1 MLLFYDRIN
10 IGDNMGDAINQEIE
24 NNSSNP
30 NIYIVQEGDTLSDI
44 AYRFGGDGTREVYEQ
59 FARDN
64 NITDPDHIVP
74 GQVID
79 LSKLPNYNG
88 GGSSGGGTSGG
99 GTSTG
104 GGTSSGGGTSGGGG
118 TSSGGST
125 SGGGGTSTGG
135 GTSGSTDTKKE
146 PTDKKTDTSEPPKN
160 DDGSKNDSSD
170 KKNDTDEPPENDD
183 GSKKDSSDKPVT
195 NNDDGS
201 KKDSSNKPVTNND
214 DGSTGGGSSGGTSGT
229 GYDFK
234 YDDDAMNSDWKAVEE
249 AGNAIN
255 EAVNNLMNDLSEFC
269 SNLNTLNANLYATPD
284 TTISSYYDE
293 FSELIGQS
301 YSEGINGLIYYAC
314 KNAEDVI
321 QTAEDWNNTI

>member
-1 MLLFYDRIN
+1 
-10 IGDNMGDAINQEIE
+10 MGDAIKQEIE
-24 NNSSNP
+24 NNSSNS

-64 NITDPDHIVP
+64 NITDADHIVP

-88 GGSSGGGTSGG
+88 DGSSGGGTSGGGSTSTGVETSSGG

-118 TSSGGST
+118 TS
-125 SGGGGTSTGG
+125 TGV

-146 PTDKKTDTSEPPKN
+146 PTDKKTDT
-160 DDGSKNDSSD
+160 G
-170 KKNDTDEPPENDD
+170 EPPENDD
-183 GSKKDSSDKPVT
+183 GSKNDSSDKPVT

-201 KKDSSNKPVTNND
+201 T
-214 DGSTGGGSSGGTSGT
+214 GSGSSGGTSGT
-229 GYDFK
+229 GCDFK
-234 YDDDAMNSDWKAVEE
+234 YDDDAMNSDWKAVEAAE
-249 AGNAIN
+249 TSIN
-255 EAVNNLMNDLSEFC
+255 QAVNDLMNALSEFC